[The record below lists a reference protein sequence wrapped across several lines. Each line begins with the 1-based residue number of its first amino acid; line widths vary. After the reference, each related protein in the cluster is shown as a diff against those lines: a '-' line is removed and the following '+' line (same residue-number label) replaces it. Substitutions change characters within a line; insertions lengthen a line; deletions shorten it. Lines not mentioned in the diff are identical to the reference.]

1 MFVILKPSSGTPK
14 DNLERARL
22 EIERTFGFRGSVTG
36 VKAKRSR
43 IIVEFEP
50 NPKWD
55 MPQAEKESYLMEWIP
70 AKVRQ
75 TFKVISVS
83 A

>member
-1 MFVILKPSSGTPK
+1 MT
-14 DNLERARL
+14 R
-22 EIERTFGFRGSVTG
+22 
-36 VKAKRSR
+36 VKAKGTR
-43 IIVEFEP
+43 IIVEFEI
-50 NPKWD
+50 NPQWD
-55 MPQAEKESYLMEWIP
+55 LPQAEKESYLMEWIP